1 MGPIGPTKVFMA
13 LAWIL
18 GWILFT
24 RAPRISKRR
33 GEDTSA
39 ADLGPITVV
48 IPARNEASS
57 LPNLLASLA
66 AQRPPQARI
75 IVVNDGS
82 EDNTADLARSFDFV
96 EVIDADPLR
105 DGWIGKTWA
114 CHTGAALGE
123 PGTLVFI
130 DADVHLHGDAL
141 ERAVRMQQEKGGLL
155 TVWPRHIVKRP
166 YEYFSA
172 LFNVC
177 TMMGVGAGSLI
188 RPRTVRGGFGPLMI
202 ASTETYSAVGGHE
215 AIKSCVIDD
224 FALAGAYTD
233 AGLPVTNLAGGE
245 DVSFRMY
252 PDGFATL
259 VEGWTKNTSSG
270 AFTVS
275 LWRFGGIVAWM
286 AFALGSMTWG
296 GGLPRDY
303 SVLMCSLFA
312 LQMFVMMRQLG
323 NFGLLTALL
332 YPLHIL
338 MVLLVLI
345 RSIHFSVFRR
355 SVVWRGRQIST
366 DR

>member
-1 MGPIGPTKVFMA
+1 MGPIGPTKVLMA
-13 LAWIL
+13 LAWVL

-24 RAPRISKRR
+24 RAPRISKQRAA
-33 GEDTSA
+33 DASA
-39 ADLGPITVV
+39 EDLGPITVV

-57 LPNLLASLA
+57 LPNLLASLS
-66 AQRPPQARI
+66 AQRPPQTRI
-75 IVVNDGS
+75 IVANDSS
-82 EDNTADLARSFDFV
+82 EDNTAEIARSFDFV

-114 CHTGAALGE
+114 CHTGALLAK

-130 DADVHLHGDAL
+130 DADVQLHGDAL
-141 ERAVRMQQEKGGLL
+141 ERALRMQQERGGLL
-155 TVWPRHIVKRP
+155 TVWPRHVVKRP

-172 LFNVC
+172 IFNIS

-202 ASTETYSAVGGHE
+202 ASTETYATIGGHE
-215 AIKSCVIDD
+215 AIKGCVIDD
-224 FALAGAYTD
+224 FALAGNCTD
-233 AGLPVTNLAGGE
+233 AGLPVTNLAGGR

-252 PDGFATL
+252 PDGFASL
-259 VEGWTKNTSSG
+259 IEGWTKNMSSG

-275 LWRFGGIVAWM
+275 TWRFGGIVIWL
-286 AFALGSMTWG
+286 AFALGSLTWG

-303 SVLMCSLFA
+303 STLMCSLFA

-323 NFGLLTALL
+323 NFGILTALL

-338 MVLLVLI
+338 VVLVVLI
-345 RSIHFSVFRR
+345 RSLYFSLIRR
-355 SVVWRGRQIST
+355 RVVWRGRQIST
-366 DR
+366 GS